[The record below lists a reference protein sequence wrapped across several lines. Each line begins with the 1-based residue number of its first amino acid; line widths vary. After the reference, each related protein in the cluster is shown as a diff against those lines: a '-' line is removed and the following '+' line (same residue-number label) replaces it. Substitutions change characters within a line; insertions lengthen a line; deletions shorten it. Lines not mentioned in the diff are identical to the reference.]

1 MAGYVKIRMASC
13 LARFL
18 FTTCLDNF
26 VKLHV
31 SLCWL
36 WVIFTSSGKTYFL
49 SQNPYWLNVIYVTL
63 YLQFLAVQT
72 YYYVHFSWC
81 YKTPYVCHKFLL
93 QVQKRFVF
101 FALQLIFV
109 IILWNFQKYL
119 PFRTSFFSSTALSN
133 LNSVWKQRC
142 FGYYTQQQEKLGI
155 KSYMYNKTQISW
167 PIKFS
172 KLYIHLPGS

>member
-133 LNSVWKQRC
+133 LNSIWKQRC
-142 FGYYTQQQEKLGI
+142 FGYLHAAARKTGDKKLPV
-155 KSYMYNKTQISW
+155 Q
-167 PIKFS
+167 
-172 KLYIHLPGS
+172 